1 MGYNVKV
8 IKYDSEIQVNF
19 YEHGV
24 MVTDKHFMTDAEKKE
39 LKEKNV
45 EADSSDNEQFS
56 RMPAVAFEDR
66 SELNKA
72 RSLRRSK
79 NSIYEIARANEFDYF
94 ATFTFAGGC
103 RYEYDLCKEMFRQWL
118 KDFQKRRCKIEYIA
132 VPEQHK
138 DTAWHFHAMIK
149 GDMSSHI
156 VPGIRSGTYTI
167 PSYTLGRNEIEPIRD
182 SNRCASYITKYITKD
197 LAFSLHNKRRY
208 FYSRGLKKPEVLE
221 FSIDENRL
229 FDFIQ
234 GNFSEYTMT
243 YQRLVETHGQR
254 VNYIQLAKTCVDD
267 ADT

>member
-72 RSLRRSK
+72 RSLRRS
-79 NSIYEIARANEFDYF
+79 NEFDYF
-94 ATFTFAGGC
+94 ATFTFAYSY
-103 RYEYDLCKEMFRQWL
+103 RYDYNSCKEKFRQWL

-182 SNRCASYITKYITKD
+182 SNKTAQYITKYITKD

-234 GNFSEYTMT
+234 GNFPEYTMT
-243 YQRLVETHGQR
+243 YQRLVETHGQQ
-254 VNYIQLAKTCVDD
+254 VNYIQLAKRDVDRAD
-267 ADT
+267 A

>member
-24 MVTDKHFMTDAEKKE
+24 RVTDKHFMTDVEKKE

-45 EADSSDNEQFS
+45 ESDISDDEQFS
-56 RMPAVAFEDR
+56 RMPAVAFENR

-94 ATFTFAGGC
+94 ATFTIAGSY
-103 RYEYDLCKEMFRQWL
+103 RYDYDSCKNKFRKWL
-118 KDFQKRRCKIEYIA
+118 NNFCVRCVRVEYIV

-149 GDMSSHI
+149 GDMSGHI
-156 VPGIRSGTYTI
+156 VSGIRSGRYTI
-167 PSYTLGRNEIEPIRD
+167 PAYTLGRNEIEPIRD
-182 SNRCASYITKYITKD
+182 SNKTAQYITKYITKD

-208 FYSRGLKKPEVLE
+208 FYSRGLKKPDVLE
-221 FSIDENRL
+221 FSIDENGL
-229 FDFIQ
+229 LEFIQ
-234 GNFSEYTMT
+234 GNFPEYTMT
-243 YQRLVETHGQR
+243 YQRLVETHGQQ
-254 VNYIQLAKTCVDD
+254 VNYIQLAKI
-267 ADT
+267 